1 MNTLHFSKLSRQRR
15 KQKQI
20 PVHPIAPFKFVC
32 QPFYTWG
39 KIPLALANPQK
50 HLQWKKLL
58 VCVRVTSPIG
68 KQYYDKNR
76 TLCQWMPYT
85 HTTNLQWC
93 LCSYLWLS
101 SRIKA
106 NKTCVL
112 LESAGLDWCWEVYLG
127 NSATPYL
134 VFCLPCFKVVSVP
147 RTSLCRHSEHQQV
160 LTHLRKA
167 TRTLLLRLM
176 SHLSDS

>member
-1 MNTLHFSKLSRQRR
+1 MEETLGMCQSNIPDRKTILRQKLHSV
-15 KQKQI
+15 
-20 PVHPIAPFKFVC
+20 PV
-32 QPFYTWG
+32 
-39 KIPLALANPQK
+39 
-50 HLQWKKLL
+50 
-58 VCVRVTSPIG
+58 
-68 KQYYDKNR
+68 
-76 TLCQWMPYT
+76 MPYT

-112 LESAGLDWCWEVYLG
+112 LGSAGLDWCWGVHLG
-127 NSATPYL
+127 NPGTPYL
-134 VFCLPCFKVVSVP
+134 VFCLTCFRAASAP

-167 TRTLLLRLM
+167 TRTWLLSGWWVTSGTARPECFLM
-176 SHLSDS
+176 GTWTHVKLHPVPS